1 MFIMITFFLSV
12 ELIVLRKI
20 FIVSVCT
27 HPVENYVYLNFPF
40 FFYCSFL
47 QSNIAF
53 KLTQT
58 IYNTNHS
65 KLSSH

>member
-40 FFYCSFL
+40 FLC
-47 QSNIAF
+47 
-53 KLTQT
+53 
-58 IYNTNHS
+58 
-65 KLSSH
+65 LSSSFSSRARSCSVVYGKNRRSNS